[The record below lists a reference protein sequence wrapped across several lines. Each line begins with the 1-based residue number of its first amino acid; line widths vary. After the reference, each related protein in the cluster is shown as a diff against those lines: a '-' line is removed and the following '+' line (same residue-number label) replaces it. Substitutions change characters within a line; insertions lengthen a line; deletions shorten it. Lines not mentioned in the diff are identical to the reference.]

1 MLYMRIYTHVY
12 LCMYIYIYL
21 CIYIYMYKPSLPKK
35 FDMEI
40 ETPTKK
46 HPPKIWVTP
55 FFPCIGGKNA
65 RELFFFGVDTTTWAL
80 VVSDF
85 PSRSSFRVFFWSF
98 FSFFF
103 LRVLGGGWV
112 VEVNFGEIVI
122 LKFDRHRGSK
132 SWNETPK
139 GRRNQQKPWM
149 TPWIFK

>member
-1 MLYMRIYTHVY
+1 MLYIRIYTHEY

-21 CIYIYMYKPSLPKK
+21 CIYMYKPSLPKK

-98 FSFFF
+98 FFF
-103 LRVLGGGWV
+103 LRVLGGG
-112 VEVNFGEIVI
+112 
-122 LKFDRHRGSK
+122 
-132 SWNETPK
+132 
-139 GRRNQQKPWM
+139 
-149 TPWIFK
+149 